1 MFGFGLKS
9 KAKRVIREEFFYE
22 VSYINEPTFN
32 AIYQQGKMI
41 GQNEYSIAI
50 FYMFVMM
57 NVLLEN
63 INSYYGGKHFSVDR
77 SSLPDDELLKGNLIE
92 TEEFIKKHTANLNR
106 IIHQANSPESEIRT
120 MHKEISEKLSQYK
133 RNKLTRFLSKKTTW
147 ENSEIENEVRRL
159 KKEHEISGSEA
170 VRSEGVYELLA
181 KGNLAKKLIQAKYE
195 EMLRDLSFA
204 EIIRKLDVG
213 ETNEIK
219 NPDIETV
226 SMAEDNKLA
235 LSDDLRSQLFE
246 RIMPFSACI
255 MMSQVFIMS
264 EIEDKNLNITEIEIG
279 IIRSLQ
285 LLGAL
290 DYIGQGENIDTD
302 QLIEP
307 FISIVKDEPYKIG
320 MDISSKILN
329 MMSNPTTDIINVQ
342 INGAKLLEK
351 VFDLIPKGKEKFSS
365 GMITIARENAS
376 ELTNLISQPLIT
388 KIRNILK

>member
-120 MHKEISEKLSQYK
+120 MHKEISEKLSQHK
-133 RNKLTRFLSKKTTW
+133 RNELTRFLSKKTIW

-159 KKEHEISGSEA
+159 KKEHEISFPEA
-170 VRSEGVYELLA
+170 VRSEGANELLA

-204 EIIRKLDVG
+204 EIIRKLDVR

-219 NPDIETV
+219 SPDIETV

-264 EIEDKNLNITEIEIG
+264 EIEDRNLNITEIEIG

-307 FISIVKDEPYKIG
+307 FMSIVKDEPYKIG

-351 VFDLIPKGKEKFSS
+351 VFDLIPKGKQKFSS
-365 GMITIARENAS
+365 GMITIGRENAS

>member
-120 MHKEISEKLSQYK
+120 MHKEISEKLSQHK
-133 RNKLTRFLSKKTTW
+133 RAELTRFLSKKTIW
-147 ENSEIENEVRRL
+147 ENSEIENEVQRL
-159 KKEHEISGSEA
+159 KKEHEISFPEA
-170 VRSEGVYELLA
+170 VRSEGANELLA

-219 NPDIETV
+219 SPNIETV
-226 SMAEDNKLA
+226 SMAENNKLA
-235 LSDDLRSQLFE
+235 LSDDLRSQLFD

-365 GMITIARENAS
+365 GMITIGRENAS